1 MQHRVCEFQRILLTI
16 FFNIFGATVQSSAR
30 ELYGKLFD
38 IFHIV
43 AARFY
48 FVVSFVRLCF
58 RTKVPVQKRN
68 RLYRQTRKTL
78 DRRLLSNPN
87 LVFSR
92 DDHFR
97 FRIGDGFA
105 RAQLRFSFRKQH
117 RAFRRFNATRSCRA
131 AYRRSVVVLFQ
142 HQII

>member
-1 MQHRVCEFQRILLTI
+1 MQHRVCEFQRILFTI
-16 FFNIFGATVQSSAR
+16 FFDISGATVQSSAR
-30 ELYGKLFD
+30 ELYGKRFD

-48 FVVSFVRLCF
+48 FVVSFLRLCF

-68 RLYRQTRKTL
+68 SLYRQTRETL
-78 DRRLLSNPN
+78 DGRLLRNPN

-92 DDHFR
+92 DDRFR

-117 RAFRRFNATRSCRA
+117 RAFRRFNATRSCCV
-131 AYRRSVVVLFQ
+131 AYQRSVVLFQ
-142 HQII
+142 HQMI